1 MEGKAYV
8 MSFLAARDHLQLQL
22 INFAGGCDVLFL
34 LHVWTVS
41 CVVSTC
47 CNRPFTWTLEA
58 DMAAGCSHQARGGWR
73 EEGGCVPG

>member
-1 MEGKAYV
+1 

-58 DMAAGCSHQARGGWR
+58 DMAAGCSHQARGGWH